1 MRDAPHA
8 RAMPHRPA
16 TFRKGTQENAARAR
30 GAMPYACRMSLSF
43 DVEHREGYAVVR
55 IKGEPSLGQFLSL
68 IQIIAVETA
77 AWTTRR
83 VLFDLRGIRT
93 LTSFTDHYAIGEE
106 TARQLHHLHRIASVV
121 DPDMITRASEKTA
134 RRSGVNLTV
143 FTDEAEA
150 VRWLTA

>member
-1 MRDAPHA
+1 
-8 RAMPHRPA
+8 
-16 TFRKGTQENAARAR
+16 
-30 GAMPYACRMSLSF
+30 MSLSF

-55 IKGEPSLGQFLSL
+55 MKGEPSLGQFLSL
-68 IQIIAVETA
+68 IQIIGVETG
-77 AWTTRR
+77 AWTVKR

-93 LTSFTDHYAIGEE
+93 LTSFTEHYAIGEE

-121 DPDMITRASEKTA
+121 DADMITHASEKTA
-134 RRSGVNLTV
+134 RRSGINLPV

>member
-1 MRDAPHA
+1 
-8 RAMPHRPA
+8 
-16 TFRKGTQENAARAR
+16 
-30 GAMPYACRMSLSF
+30 MPYARTMSLSF

-55 IKGEPSLGQFLSL
+55 MKGEPSLGQFLSL
-68 IQIIAVETA
+68 IQIIAVETG
-77 AWTTRR
+77 AWTTKRA
-83 VLFDLRGIRT
+83 LFDLRGIRT

>member
-1 MRDAPHA
+1 
-8 RAMPHRPA
+8 
-16 TFRKGTQENAARAR
+16 
-30 GAMPYACRMSLSF
+30 MSLSF
-43 DVEHREGYAVVR
+43 DVEHREGYSVVR
-55 IKGEPSLGQFLSL
+55 LKGEPSLGQFLSL
-68 IQIIAVETA
+68 IQIIGVETG
-77 AWTTRR
+77 AWTVKR

-121 DPDMITRASEKTA
+121 DADMITRASEKTA
-134 RRSGVNLTV
+134 RRSGINLTV